1 MSLKSFLQSLIPGSG
16 TRESVS
22 LNPTEQMTLRFL
34 LTYGSATRETLA
46 TEVMSS
52 RVMADTELNEGLSR
66 LQTLGLV
73 EIDSNDLFVASKR
86 AARLKRHI
94 PLEPQTVTEYYL

>member
-1 MSLKSFLQSLIPGSG
+1 MSLKSFLQRLLPGSR

-22 LNPTEQMTLRFL
+22 LNPAEQLTLRFL

-46 TEVMSS
+46 TEVGSS
-52 RVMADTELNEGLSR
+52 RVMAEQELNEGLAR
-66 LQTLGLV
+66 LQSLGLV
-73 EIDSNDLFVASKR
+73 EINADDLYAPSQR
-86 AARLKRHI
+86 AARLKGHI